1 MMKIGI
7 LGGTFDPVH
16 LGHLIVAEE
25 VRIRLG
31 LSEILFVPAGQPWL
45 KIDHAVTAAVHRVE
59 MVRRAIA
66 GNPNFKLCTLE
77 IERPGLSYTVDT
89 ITALRERLGAQSFF
103 FILGSDTLAEFHL
116 WKDPDKLVRMCQLV
130 VMPRVGLSLS
140 GLNSLEAHVPG
151 VIDRV
156 IKLNVPV
163 IDISSSKIRQYVSQ
177 GLSVRYLVSDDVEE
191 YISEHKLYRKG
202 KAQGAGGGS

>member
-7 LGGTFDPVH
+7 LGGTFDPIH
-16 LGHLIVAEE
+16 LGHLMVAEE

-116 WKDPDKLVRMCQLV
+116 WKEPDKLVRMCQLV

-140 GLNSLEAHVPG
+140 DLNSLEARVPG
-151 VIDRV
+151 VIDRL
-156 IKLNVPV
+156 IKLDVPV
-163 IDISSSKIRQYVSQ
+163 VDISSSKIRQYVAQ
-177 GLSVRYLVSDDVEE
+177 GLSIRYLVSDDVER
-191 YISEHKLYRKG
+191 YISEQKLYRKG
-202 KAQGAGGGS
+202 KAQGVGAGS

>member
-31 LSEILFVPAGQPWL
+31 LNEILFIPAGQPWL
-45 KIDHAVTAAVHRVE
+45 KIDHTVTAAVHRVE

-66 GNPNFKLCTLE
+66 GNPNFKLCALE
-77 IERPGLSYTVDT
+77 VERPGLSYTVDT

-103 FILGSDTLAEFHL
+103 FILGSDTLAELHL

-130 VMPRVGLSLS
+130 VVPRVGLSLS
-140 GLNSLEAHVPG
+140 DLKSLEAHVPG
-151 VIDRV
+151 AIDRV
-156 IKLNVPV
+156 IKLDVPV
-163 IDISSSKIRQYVSQ
+163 IDISSSKIRQYVAQ
-177 GLSVRYLVSDDVEE
+177 GFSIRYLVPDDVER
-191 YISEHKLYRKG
+191 YIREQKLYCQG
-202 KAQGAGGGS
+202 KA

>member
-1 MMKIGI
+1 MKIGI
-7 LGGTFDPVH
+7 LGGTFDPIH
-16 LGHLIVAEE
+16 LGHLMVAEE

-116 WKDPDKLVRMCQLV
+116 WKEPDKLVRMCQLV

-140 GLNSLEAHVPG
+140 DLNSLEARVPG
-151 VIDRV
+151 VIDRL
-156 IKLNVPV
+156 IKLDVPV
-163 IDISSSKIRQYVSQ
+163 VDISSSKIRQYVAQ
-177 GLSVRYLVSDDVEE
+177 GLSIRYLVSDDVER
-191 YISEHKLYRKG
+191 YISEQKLYRKG
-202 KAQGAGGGS
+202 KAQGVGAGS